1 MAQSGTPSSATSVG
15 NQETPTVTAGEE
27 LGDGQLSITAPLEP
41 PVSSVRL
48 EDRAASACK
57 PPPRPRWH
65 MSALPEPGRSSQCPE
80 AAQVRE
86 TLALQLPARTP
97 DSRGK
102 QPKTGRAAIDPQR
115 AQASLVIPPPVVSAR
130 PPRNLARCAAR
141 QCMAPTWADWSIWLV
156 PIHSDTL
163 ILKTRPTE
171 LRVAPSALP
180 RASCGHGR

>member
-15 NQETPTVTAGEE
+15 NQETPAVTVGEE

-115 AQASLVIPPPVVSAR
+115 AQASLVIPPGGKRTSSA
-130 PPRNLARCAAR
+130 
-141 QCMAPTWADWSIWLV
+141 
-156 PIHSDTL
+156 
-163 ILKTRPTE
+163 
-171 LRVAPSALP
+171 
-180 RASCGHGR
+180 

>member
-1 MAQSGTPSSATSVG
+1 MGSFGATENNENRPLYLAKSRFFAGMGASQPRASYSDSPGLVPWPKVVPRAPPRAWAIRRHPQSP
-15 NQETPTVTAGEE
+15 TAGEE
-27 LGDGQLSITAPLEP
+27 LGDGRLSITAPLEP

-115 AQASLVIPPPVVSAR
+115 AQASLVIPPGGKRTSSA
-130 PPRNLARCAAR
+130 
-141 QCMAPTWADWSIWLV
+141 
-156 PIHSDTL
+156 
-163 ILKTRPTE
+163 
-171 LRVAPSALP
+171 
-180 RASCGHGR
+180 

>member
-1 MAQSGTPSSATSVG
+1 MGPPKIMRTAPYISPNLDFSREWGLLSPARATVTPQGLSRGPKWYPELRHERGQSGDTHSHGGRGVG
-15 NQETPTVTAGEE
+15 
-27 LGDGQLSITAPLEP
+27 GDGQLSITAPLEP

-115 AQASLVIPPPVVSAR
+115 AQASLVIPPGGKRTSSA
-130 PPRNLARCAAR
+130 
-141 QCMAPTWADWSIWLV
+141 
-156 PIHSDTL
+156 
-163 ILKTRPTE
+163 
-171 LRVAPSALP
+171 
-180 RASCGHGR
+180 